1 MAKYSEEVRA
11 VRKISKKIIPEL
23 LKSKSKGI
31 LAIMEHV
38 QNKEPDLCDDTIKCE
53 CGGFAP
59 NRPEW
64 KHQIRW
70 AIVDLKYSEKIT
82 YSKKTKLYSL
92 R

>member
-1 MAKYSEEVRA
+1 M
-11 VRKISKKIIPEL
+11 VRKVSKKIIPEL
-23 LKSKSKGI
+23 LEDGPKGI
-31 LAIMEHV
+31 LAIMEYV
-38 QNKEPDLCDDTIKCE
+38 QNKKLDLCNDSIKCE

-82 YSKKTKLYSL
+82 YSKETKIYALK
-92 R
+92 